1 MKYALILT
9 VFSLSVSTAA
19 IANNGKSGQL
29 EKPEPPKSQNERVA
43 CGSIFFSL
51 FELFVP
57 DTTTVKSK
65 PANQREE
72 KEAKKQ

>member
-19 IANNGKSGQL
+19 IANNGKTGQL
-29 EKPEPPKSQNERVA
+29 EKHEPPKSQNERVA

-57 DTTTVKSK
+57 DTATVKAK
-65 PANQREE
+65 PGFHREE
-72 KEAKKQ
+72 KEEKKR